1 MMAGA
6 DEPATLS
13 GLCQPM
19 AMAMVTVFCSQSRA
33 SGVATPFRVEADG
46 GTSED
51 STMGGRRDSASR
63 RSDERELVED
73 QK

>member
-51 STMGGRRDSASR
+51 STMAVAGTALRGGVTSES
-63 RSDERELVED
+63 
-73 QK
+73 